1 MRAFDHT
8 AVESAEAAV
17 AALAASGASASVI
30 AGGADLLSLMKAD
43 LAAPS
48 LLIDIKPARALRGVS
63 LTTDGATRIGALT
76 TLADIERD
84 DALAERLPILRA
96 AAREAATPQIRN
108 AATVGGNLMQRTR
121 CWYYRGSYTCWQKG
135 GDTCF
140 ARGGQSKYHAIFD
153 QSPCASAHPSDLAP
167 ALLALE
173 ASVEILSATGQRLIP
188 LEALLRPPDDS
199 RRHEVTLAHGEL
211 ITAITIPVQPA
222 GSRGVFL
229 KMMDRHAWAY
239 ALTSAAVQLAIHD
252 GVVTHARVFLGAV
265 ANVPYRAEAAE
276 ARVTGQPLTAALA
289 GEAADLAVAGAK
301 PLAHNQYKVALTR
314 ELARRG
320 LLLAAGMEW

>member
-8 AVESAEAAV
+8 TVESAEAAV
-17 AALAASGASASVI
+17 AALAAGGASASLI

-43 LAAPS
+43 LAAPT

-63 LTTDGATRIGALT
+63 LAADGVTRIGALT

-84 DALAERLPILRA
+84 DALAGRLPILRA

-121 CWYYRGSYTCWQKG
+121 CWYYRGPYDCWQKG
-135 GDTCF
+135 GETCF
-140 ARGGQSKYHAIFD
+140 ARTGQNKYHAIVE
-153 QSPCASAHPSDLAP
+153 QSPCVSAYPSDLAP
-167 ALLALE
+167 ALLALD
-173 ASVEILSATGQRLIP
+173 ASIEIVSTTGQRAMP
-188 LEALLRPPDDS
+188 LSALLQPPDDA
-199 RRHEVTLAHGEL
+199 RRQETTLAPGEL
-211 ITAITIPVQPA
+211 ITAITIPAQPA
-222 GSRGVFL
+222 GSSGAFL

-239 ALTSAAVQLAIHD
+239 ALASAAIQIAIQD
-252 GVVTHARVFLGAV
+252 GVVTHARVVLGAV

-276 ARVTGQPLTAALA
+276 THLVGQPLSHALA
-289 GEAADLAVAGAK
+289 GEAADRAVAAAQ
-301 PLAHNQYKVALTR
+301 PLAHNRYKVALAR
-314 ELARRG
+314 ELVRRG